1 MANLRDPSTFYDLFG
16 RVAHGTHYS
25 KADPIE
31 RNSTSEKL
39 ISEGIYL
46 RGAYLG
52 DTIIQGK
59 IINMWC
65 LSKRSI

>member
-16 RVAHGTHYS
+16 HVAGHVAHGTHYS

-31 RNSTSEKL
+31 RNSSSEKL
-39 ISEGIYL
+39 ISKGIHL

-52 DTIIQGK
+52 GTIIQALK
-59 IINMWC
+59 NNI
-65 LSKRSI
+65 L